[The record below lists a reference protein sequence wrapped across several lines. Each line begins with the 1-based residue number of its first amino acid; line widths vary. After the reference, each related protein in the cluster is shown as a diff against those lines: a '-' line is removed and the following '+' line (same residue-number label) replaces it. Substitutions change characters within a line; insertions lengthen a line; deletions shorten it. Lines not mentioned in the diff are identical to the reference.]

1 METPIAM
8 AVRPDDPA
16 LYVAEKTGKV
26 FAVRDGQVAPTPALD
41 VSDRLS
47 LGGEQG
53 LLGIAFDPEGT
64 HLYADYTDAGGNTHV
79 TQWTFAGGRAQP
91 QSERGIL
98 FVRQP
103 YSNHNGGQIV
113 FGPDGDLYIA
123 LGDGG
128 SGGDP
133 QGNGQ
138 NLGTLL
144 GKILRVRPTPGG
156 PKPYEIPGDNPF
168 VGRAGARPEIWAYGL
183 RNPWRFTFD
192 RLTGDLWIGD
202 VGQSLWEEVD
212 VQPAGAAGGRN
223 YGWNPT
229 EGDHLYEGGTPPSN
243 WTRPVFEYSHSD
255 GGCAI
260 IGGYV
265 YRGSAVRGL
274 WGAYLFSDNC
284 LGGIAALRMRDG
296 RVVSERGMGLDAASP
311 SSFGEDA
318 NGELYVL
325 SLSGGVY
332 RLVGGPGG

>member
-8 AVRPDDPA
+8 AVRPGDPA

-26 FAVRDGQVAPTPALD
+26 FAVGDGQVAPTPALD
-41 VSDRLS
+41 ISDRLS

-144 GKILRVRPTPGG
+144 GKILRIRPTPGG
-156 PKPYEIPGDNPF
+156 PKPYEVPGDNPF

-223 YGWNPT
+223 YGWNAT
-229 EGDHLYEGGTPPSN
+229 EGDHPYEGGTPPSN
-243 WTRPVFEYSHSD
+243 WTRPVFEYSHAT

-265 YRGSAVRGL
+265 YRGTAVRGL

-296 RVVSERGMGLDAASP
+296 RVVSERGMGVDTASP

-325 SLSGGVY
+325 SLSGGLY
-332 RLVGGPGG
+332 LLVGGPGG